1 MKIALINKLS
11 AIGDA
16 IREKTGKED
25 LLTLDQMP
33 EEIKGI
39 SGGGGDDDTPIYIT
53 GNCQYAFSGPF
64 VSQCV
69 ERYGNKIKV
78 NGITDAYFMFYRYQ
92 LENIPF
98 DLNFATGNIYIDV
111 SQMFNGA
118 EWLKQLPNFNSIRVS
133 AISNLFNGCHS
144 LREIPDDFFDKFVW
158 DYHQGIT
165 NPYGKSSSSY
175 MFTNCLSLRKLP
187 TSIKQFKNIN
197 SYQTYS
203 SSLFYYGF
211 ASCRVLDEMK
221 DIPISQYK
229 DNNFTGNM
237 FYGTID
243 YCNRLKEFTFETN
256 EDGTPIV
263 AKWKG
268 QIIDLSKEVGYSS
281 SPSILV
287 SYNSGITSEK
297 LVNNNATYQALKNDP
312 DWYTNQMAYSR
323 YNHDSAVATINSL
336 PDTSAHLATAGGTNT
351 IKFRGNA
358 GSKTDGGA
366 INTLTEE
373 EIAVAT
379 NKGWTITFV

>member
-1 MKIALINKLS
+1 MALINKLS

-53 GNCQYAFSGPF
+53 GQCQYAFSGPF

-69 ERYGNKIKV
+69 ERYSNKIKV
-78 NGITDAYFMFYRYQ
+78 NGITNANFMFYRYQ
-92 LENIPF
+92 LENVPF
-98 DLNFATGNIYIDV
+98 DLEFATGNIYIDLT
-111 SQMFNGA
+111 SMFNGA
-118 EWLKQLPNFNSIRVS
+118 EWLKQLPNITNTIRFS
-133 AISNLFNGCHS
+133 SMSSMFSGCIR
-144 LREIPDDFFDKFVW
+144 LREIPDDFFDKLVW
-158 DYHQGIT
+158 DYHQGVANAYGT
-165 NPYGKSSSSY
+165 NTSY
-175 MFTNCLSLRKLP
+175 MFNTCYSLRKLP
-187 TSIKQFKNIN
+187 TSIKQFKNLN
-197 SYQTYS
+197 SKQSYS
-203 SSLFYYGF
+203 GTIFYAGF
-211 ASCRVLDEMK
+211 SYCRALDEIK
-221 DIPISQYK
+221 DLPVSQYK
-229 DNNFTGNM
+229 DNNNFTSNA
-237 FYGTID
+237 FYTTVD

-268 QIIDLSKEVGYSS
+268 QTIDMTREVGYTS
-281 SPSILV
+281 SPSVLV
-287 SYNSGITSEK
+287 SYNSGITTEK

-336 PDTSAHLATAGGTNT
+336 PDTSAYLATAGGTNT

-379 NKGWTITFV
+379 DKGWTITFV

>member
-1 MKIALINKLS
+1 MALINKLS

-53 GNCQYAFSGPF
+53 GQCQYAFSGPF
-64 VSQCV
+64 ASQCV

-78 NGITDAYFMFYRYQ
+78 NGITNAESMFYRYQ

-98 DLNFATGNIYIDV
+98 NLEFATGNISIDL
-111 SQMFNGA
+111 SRMFSGA
-118 EWLKQLPNFNSIRVS
+118 EWLKQMPNITNTIRFS
-133 AISNLFNGCHS
+133 SMSSMFSGCTR
-144 LREIPDDFFDKFVW
+144 LRELPDDFFDKLVW
-158 DYHQGIT
+158 DYHQGVASA
-165 NPYGKSSSSY
+165 YGTSTSY
-175 MFTNCLSLRKLP
+175 MFNTCYSLRKLP
-187 TSIKQFKNIN
+187 TSIQQFKNLN
-197 SYQTYS
+197 SIQSYS
-203 SSLFYYGF
+203 SAIFYAGF
-211 ASCRVLDEMK
+211 SYCRALDEIK
-221 DIPISQYK
+221 DLPISQYK
-229 DNNFTGNM
+229 DNSFTSNA
-237 FYGTID
+237 FYTIVD
-243 YCNRLKEFTFETN
+243 YCSHIKEFTFETN

-268 QIIDLSKEVGYSS
+268 QTIDMTKDVGYTTAFSETS
-281 SPSILV
+281 LTG
-287 SYNSGITSEK
+287 YNSGIRPEK
-297 LVNNNATYQALKNDP
+297 KVYNDATYQALKNDP
-312 DWYTNQMAYSR
+312 DWFAIDIAYSR

-336 PDTSAHLATAGGTNT
+336 PDTSAYLAIAGGTNT
-351 IKFRGNA
+351 IKFQGTA

-379 NKGWTITFV
+379 NKGWTITLV